1 MAFSSMRIG
10 LMVLAA
16 MALAGEALADPTAI
30 ARFKDWAV
38 FSSDEGGDKV
48 CFAATQATDKAPSSA
63 THGDVWF
70 YVTSWSS
77 GRARSQPSI
86 KVGFDMRSDSPPSA
100 RIGRSTWTLFASGN
114 EAFATDEDDARIVRA
129 LKRGSEL
136 RVEAV
141 SERETQV
148 AYHFSLAGSAA
159 AIDRAASSCR

>member
-1 MAFSSMRIG
+1 MAFAKLRIG
-10 LMVLAA
+10 CLVLAA
-16 MALAGEALADPTAI
+16 LALASEAFANPTAI
-30 ARFKDWAV
+30 ARFKDWSV
-38 FSSDEGGDKV
+38 FSSEVEGDRV
-48 CFAATQATDKAPSSA
+48 CFAATQATDKAPRSA

-86 KVGFDMRSDSPPSA
+86 KVGYDISTNVPPSA

-114 EAFATDEDDARIVRA
+114 EAFAADEDDPNLVRA

-141 SERETQV
+141 SERDTQV
-148 AYHFSLAGSAA
+148 AYHFSLAGSSA
-159 AIDRAASSCR
+159 AIDRAAASCR